1 MTIGAITTTG
11 GTATAGNA
19 GRDAGA
25 ISVSG
30 AGVTLAGISASG
42 SAGVTTGDRA
52 GGSGAAVNITST
64 NGITQTGAFTASGGN
79 GVNNGAGGNAG
90 SITVSNSGAGNISV
104 GALTASTGNAAG
116 TGLGGTVGSISV
128 SNTFAGGN
136 VTTAALTTT
145 GGTKGAGGNIS
156 VSAAGA
162 GVLSTGGA
170 AIATTGGAGS
180 TSAGANAGN
189 ITLSGGTVTL
199 GVSTLTATGGAGNG
213 ANFAGGS
220 GGTISVTSTAGGM
233 SSSGVGGMTANGGA
247 GGTGN
252 AAGGAAGTISVTN
265 SAASTGTIN
274 LIGSGGLNART
285 GASAGTAA
293 ALAAGS
299 ITVNNNATAATATT
313 LANLSTAGA
322 ANGNGGAVSVTTT
335 GSLSV
340 GTIASTGGAAN
351 ASTEGRNAG
360 VITVSTGGAITAL
373 GNVNASGSA
382 GNGASQSGG
391 NAAAVSLTT
400 VGGITAPAATV
411 TATGGAGGTGNA
423 SGGNAAVITVANS
436 GAGAISLGALAA
448 QTGAAVGSGT
458 GGTAGSISVSNTAG
472 NLTTGTLTT
481 TGGGNANGG
490 NITLAAANG
499 TVVAGTLAA
508 SGGAALG
515 SSGGRNGG
523 TINISGAALALGAS
537 TITANGT
544 NASTLGAG
552 GNGGAITLS
561 STGAISS
568 SGAISATG
576 GAGAGANQAGGNGAA
591 VSVSSTGGSV
601 AVGSIATTG
610 GNGVAGVA
618 AGGNAGAITLDA
630 AGAGLGITL
639 ASNLSAVGGTAAGG
653 AAVGS
658 GGAILVDAGTG
669 TYTQNT
675 NVDVSAGTGAITVVA
690 DSLAISTAANTGNNA
705 FSTSGVLTLKPKTAG
720 RAMSIA
726 GSSAFDLSTLEM
738 ARFLGA
744 TGVTGPIVVGDT
756 ASTGVMTIGAAVNLA
771 GKTLTLNAGSIADTG
786 TQLITATNVTLHA
799 NGNIGSSG
807 DRINVAATNLGVNT
821 TAGGSAFVA
830 TGAINMG
837 VGSAASN
844 VAGTLDLLAG
854 GAVTQTASTGNITAG
869 TLKIQ
874 NSAANS
880 PITLTNSG
888 NNAGTINLQATS
900 AGAIQYTDVNGFDVA
915 AVLTTGN
922 ATLSAGGAVTQS
934 GAISAS
940 GLALTGAGGD
950 HNLRHAGN
958 AVTTLAANT
967 GSIDYSQT
975 GALTVGTVAGV
986 AGVTTAV
993 AAKIETTGAASDL
1006 TLVNAVTSNGTGD
1019 AIVLKA
1025 GSSNAAG
1032 TSTGGKLVNSV
1043 GASGI
1048 VASAGR
1054 YLVYSG
1060 DPAATAEGVT
1070 GYNKRYNTSSSF
1082 TPGGSA
1088 NMFLYRIAPT
1098 LTINTDN
1105 ATRVY
1110 GDANPAFT
1118 GSPTTGLIDGDTDAS
1133 VGVYRSTSAVFNTP
1147 VAAGPVT
1154 ITPGATNSENYTLVL
1169 NNGLLTITRRSMPR
1183 VTGITAYNK
1192 VVDGNTSATL
1202 NTGGAGFP
1210 NLVAGDVLYAATATG
1225 NFGNPS
1231 VGGNK
1236 TVYITGISLGGAA
1249 ADNYTLMDP
1258 TATTTASITDL
1269 SSFAGSFFQTPALP
1283 PVPPQR
1289 FAASGLTVA
1298 DANALLESD
1307 PTASGGSPGTTVKMV
1322 REPTDQEVGVV
1333 SVTVVSELVT
1343 AGKGFRFSLPPAL
1356 LAGAT
1361 KGAVPVEAT
1370 TLSGRPLPAWL
1381 RYDAQ
1386 AQAFVAAGVPSGAL
1400 PLQIRVSLGARSVV
1414 LTISQAQ
1421 GDESPSRRV
1430 IVERLPVEPV
1440 HQPG

>member
-1 MTIGAITTTG
+1 M
-11 GTATAGNA
+11 
-19 GRDAGA
+19 
-25 ISVSG
+25 SP
-30 AGVTLAGISASG
+30 TL
-42 SAGVTTGDRA
+42 
-52 GGSGAAVNITST
+52 
-64 NGITQTGAFTASGGN
+64 
-79 GVNNGAGGNAG
+79 
-90 SITVSNSGAGNISV
+90 
-104 GALTASTGNAAG
+104 GAL
-116 TGLGGTVGSISV
+116 
-128 SNTFAGGN
+128 
-136 VTTAALTTT
+136 
-145 GGTKGAGGNIS
+145 
-156 VSAAGA
+156 
-162 GVLSTGGA
+162 
-170 AIATTGGAGS
+170 
-180 TSAGANAGN
+180 
-189 ITLSGGTVTL
+189 
-199 GVSTLTATGGAGNG
+199 
-213 ANFAGGS
+213 
-220 GGTISVTSTAGGM
+220 STAGG
-233 SSSGVGGMTANGGA
+233 T
-247 GGTGN
+247 
-252 AAGGAAGTISVTN
+252 
-265 SAASTGTIN
+265 
-274 LIGSGGLNART
+274 
-285 GASAGTAA
+285 
-293 ALAAGS
+293 
-299 ITVNNNATAATATT
+299 
-313 LANLSTAGA
+313 
-322 ANGNGGAVSVTTT
+322 NGNGGAVSVTTT
-335 GSLSV
+335 GTLSAS
-340 GTIASTGGAAN
+340 TIASTGGAAIAN
-351 ASTEGRNAG
+351 TAGRNAG
-360 VITVSTGGAITAL
+360 VITISTGGAITAL
-373 GNVNASGSA
+373 GNVSASGSA
-382 GNGASQSGG
+382 GSGASQPGG
-391 NAAAVSLTT
+391 NAAAVSLTS

-423 SGGNAAVITVANS
+423 NGGNAAAITVSNS
-436 GAGAISLGALAA
+436 GSGAISLGALAA

-458 GGTAGSISVSNTAG
+458 GGTAGSISVSNSAG

-481 TGGGNANGG
+481 TGGASANGG
-490 NITLAAANG
+490 NITLAAVSG
-499 TVVAGTLAA
+499 TVVAGNIAA

-515 SSGGRNGG
+515 SSSGHNGG
-523 TINISGAALALGAS
+523 TINISGAALTRGAS

-561 STGAISS
+561 STGAISGT
-568 SGAISATG
+568 GAISAIG
-576 GAGAGANQAGGNGAA
+576 GNGAGANQAGGNGAA

-601 AVGSIATTG
+601 AAGAITTTG

-639 ASNLSAVGGTAAGG
+639 ASNLGAVGGSATGG
-653 AAVGS
+653 AAVGT
-658 GGAILVDAGTG
+658 GGTVLVDAGTG
-669 TYTQNT
+669 TYTQNK
-675 NVDVSAGTGAITVVA
+675 NIDVAAGSGPITVIGDTVA
-690 DSLAISTAANTGNNA
+690 IGTNTGNNA
-705 FSTSGVLTLKPKTAG
+705 LATSGALTIKAKTANRAMSLAGASAFDISGAEITAIATGATGSIVIGDTASSGVLTVG
-720 RAMSIA
+720 NNI
-726 GSSAFDLSTLEM
+726 GLS
-738 ARFLGA
+738 
-744 TGVTGPIVVGDT
+744 
-756 ASTGVMTIGAAVNLA
+756 
-771 GKTLTLNAGSIADTG
+771 GKTLTLNAGSITDTG
-786 TQLITATNVTLHA
+786 TQLITATHVTLNA

-837 VGSAASN
+837 VGTAASN
-844 VAGTLDLLAG
+844 VTGTLDLLAN

-869 TLKIQ
+869 TLKVQ

-922 ATLSAGGAVTQS
+922 ATLSAGATVTQS

-940 GLALTGAGGD
+940 GLALTGTGGN
-950 HNLRHAGN
+950 HTLRHAGN

-967 GSIDYSQT
+967 GSIDFSQA

-1006 TLVNAVTSNGTGD
+1006 TLANAVTSNGTGD

-1054 YLVYSG
+1054 YLAYSG
-1060 DPAATAEGVT
+1060 DPATTTEGMA

-1098 LTINTDN
+1098 LTISADN

-1110 GDANPAFT
+1110 GDANPVFT
-1118 GSPTTGLIDGDTDAS
+1118 GNPTTGLIDGDTDAS

-1169 NNGLLTITRRSMPR
+1169 NNGLLSITRRSMPR

-1210 NLVAGDVLYAATATG
+1210 NLVAGDVLHVATATG
-1225 NFGNPS
+1225 NFDNPS

-1269 SSFAGSFFQTPALP
+1269 SSFAGSFFQTPTLP

-1298 DANALLESD
+1298 DANALLESS
-1307 PTASGGSPGTTVKMV
+1307 PTASGGGSGTTVKVV
-1322 REPTDQEVGVV
+1322 REPTDQEAGLVT
-1333 SVTVVSELVT
+1333 VTVVSELVT

-1400 PLQIRVSLGARSVV
+1400 PLQIRVSAGARSAV

-1421 GDESPSRRV
+1421 GDGSPARRV
-1430 IVERLPVEPV
+1430 IVERLPVEPI

>member
-1 MTIGAITTTG
+1 GR
-11 GTATAGNA
+11 NA
-19 GRDAGA
+19 
-25 ISVSG
+25 
-30 AGVTLAGISASG
+30 
-42 SAGVTTGDRA
+42 
-52 GGSGAAVNITST
+52 
-64 NGITQTGAFTASGGN
+64 
-79 GVNNGAGGNAG
+79 
-90 SITVSNSGAGNISV
+90 
-104 GALTASTGNAAG
+104 
-116 TGLGGTVGSISV
+116 
-128 SNTFAGGN
+128 
-136 VTTAALTTT
+136 
-145 GGTKGAGGNIS
+145 
-156 VSAAGA
+156 
-162 GVLSTGGA
+162 
-170 AIATTGGAGS
+170 
-180 TSAGANAGN
+180 
-189 ITLSGGTVTL
+189 GTVTL
-199 GVSTLTATGGAGNG
+199 QA
-213 ANFAGGS
+213 
-220 GGTISVTSTAGGM
+220 
-233 SSSGVGGMTANGGA
+233 
-247 GGTGN
+247 
-252 AAGGAAGTISVTN
+252 GAA
-265 SAASTGTIN
+265 
-274 LIGSGGLNART
+274 L
-285 GASAGTAA
+285 TAA
-293 ALAAGS
+293 A
-299 ITVNNNATAATATT
+299 I
-313 LANLSTAGA
+313 TAG
-322 ANGNGGAVSVTTT
+322 
-335 GSLSV
+335 
-340 GTIASTGGAAN
+340 
-351 ASTEGRNAG
+351 
-360 VITVSTGGAITAL
+360 
-373 GNVNASGSA
+373 GSA
-382 GNGASQSGG
+382 GNGAD
-391 NAAAVSLTT
+391 
-400 VGGITAPAATV
+400 
-411 TATGGAGGTGNA
+411 
-423 SGGNAAVITVANS
+423 
-436 GAGAISLGALAA
+436 
-448 QTGAAVGSGT
+448 
-458 GGTAGSISVSNTAG
+458 
-472 NLTTGTLTT
+472 
-481 TGGGNANGG
+481 
-490 NITLAAANG
+490 
-499 TVVAGTLAA
+499 
-508 SGGAALG
+508 
-515 SSGGRNGG
+515 
-523 TINISGAALALGAS
+523 
-537 TITANGT
+537 
-544 NASTLGAG
+544 
-552 GNGGAITLS
+552 
-561 STGAISS
+561 
-568 SGAISATG
+568 
-576 GAGAGANQAGGNGAA
+576 QAGGNGAA
-591 VSVSSTGGSV
+591 VSVASTGGSV
-601 AVGSIATTG
+601 SVGAITTTG

-618 AGGNAGAITLDA
+618 AGGDAGAITLDA
-630 AGAGLGITL
+630 AGGGLGITL
-639 ASNLSAVGGTAAGG
+639 ASNLSVVGGTATGG
-653 AAVGS
+653 AA
-658 GGAILVDAGTG
+658 GGTGGTVFVDAGTG

-720 RAMSIA
+720 RAMSLA

-744 TGVTGPIVVGDT
+744 TGVTGPIVIGDT
-756 ASTGVMTIGAAVNLA
+756 ASSGVMTIDAAVNLA
-771 GKTLTLNAGSIADTG
+771 GKTLTLNAGSITDTG
-786 TQLITATNVTLHA
+786 TQLITATNVTLNA

-807 DRINVAATNLGVNT
+807 NRIDVVASNLGVNT
-821 TAGGSAFVA
+821 TAGGNAFIE

-837 VGSAASN
+837 VGTAASN

-869 TLKIQ
+869 TLKVQ

-950 HNLRHAGN
+950 HNLRHVGN

-986 AGVTTAV
+986 VGVTTAV

-1006 TLVNAVTSNGTGD
+1006 TLANAVTSNGTGN

-1032 TSTGGKLVNSV
+1032 TSTGGKLFNSV

-1060 DPAATAEGVT
+1060 DPATTTEGVT
-1070 GYNKRYNTSSSF
+1070 GYNKRYNTSASF
-1082 TPGGSA
+1082 TPGGNA

-1110 GDANPAFT
+1110 GDANPAYT

-1154 ITPGATNSENYTLVL
+1154 VTAGVTNIENYTLVL
-1169 NNGLLTITRRSMPR
+1169 NNGLLTITRRSVPR

-1225 NFGNPS
+1225 SFDNPS

-1236 TVYITGISLGGAA
+1236 SVYITGISLGGAA
-1249 ADNYTLMDP
+1249 ADNYTLIDP

-1269 SSFAGSFFQTPALP
+1269 SSFAGSFFQTPTLS

-1298 DANALLESD
+1298 DANALLESN
-1307 PTASGGSPGTTVKMV
+1307 PTASGGGSGTTVKVV

-1343 AGKGFRFSLPPAL
+1343 AGKGFRFSLPSAL
-1356 LAGAT
+1356 LTGST
-1361 KGAVPVEAT
+1361 GGAVQVGAT

-1400 PLQIRVSLGARSVV
+1400 PLQIRVSLGARSAV
-1414 LTISQAQ
+1414 LTISQAE
-1421 GDESPSRRV
+1421 GTVSSPRRV
-1430 IVERLPVEPV
+1430 IVERLPVEPAY
-1440 HQPG
+1440 QPG